1 MGWTCIIVVDNG
13 PRERESA
20 GLVAALRH
28 ARRAAGDP
36 PQAAVYFTR
45 GSAQRTTFLLSPE
58 ASRLAADV
66 LPRFDATA
74 CAQPPNLRRY
84 APLPL

>member
-1 MGWTCIIVVDNG
+1 
-13 PRERESA
+13 
-20 GLVAALRH
+20 
-28 ARRAAGDP
+28 
-36 PQAAVYFTR
+36 VYFTR